1 LFGDIFVVKKIN
13 RRSLVEVDK
22 YSAIK
27 EAVLLHENEVVPMER
42 LVKYTG
48 LEEDKI
54 REIINELSITYEQN
68 SQHGITVVEIAG
80 GYALQV
86 KKSIL
91 PGFKEIYSIKEKSR
105 LSKSAMMVL
114 TIIAYKQPITKN
126 EIEVTYGVSPD
137 YAVKILLEKNLIQI
151 VGRKE
156 VIGKPLM
163 FGTTQD
169 FLKHFNLKS
178 ISDLPAINELK
189 SDEFEIDEDEDVS
202 DE

>member
-1 LFGDIFVVKKIN
+1 M
-13 RRSLVEVDK
+13 EVDK
-22 YSAIK
+22 YSAII

-91 PGFKEIYSIKEKSR
+91 PEFKEIYSIKEKSR

-189 SDEFEIDEDEDVS
+189 SDEFEIDEDEDLN

>member
-1 LFGDIFVVKKIN
+1 M
-13 RRSLVEVDK
+13 EVDK
-22 YSAIK
+22 YSAII

-48 LEEDKI
+48 LESEKI
-54 REIINELSITYEQN
+54 REIVNELSVTYDQN

-86 KKSIL
+86 KKNIL
-91 PGFKEIYSIKEKSR
+91 PEFKEIYSIKEKSR

-126 EIEVTYGVSPD
+126 EIEATYGVAPD

-151 VGRKE
+151 VGRKD

-169 FLKHFNLKS
+169 FLTHFNLKN
-178 ISDLPAINELK
+178 INDLPTVNELK
-189 SDEFEIDEDEDVS
+189 SDEFVIEDGSEEMDR
-202 DE
+202 

>member
-1 LFGDIFVVKKIN
+1 M
-13 RRSLVEVDK
+13 EVDK
-22 YSAIK
+22 YSAII

-48 LEEDKI
+48 LEEQKI
-54 REIINELSITYEQN
+54 RDIINELSITYEQN
-68 SQHGITVVEIAG
+68 SQHGITV
-80 GYALQV
+80 YALQV
-86 KKSIL
+86 KKNIL
-91 PGFKEIYSIKEKSR
+91 PEFKEIYSIKEKSR

-126 EIEVTYGVSPD
+126 EIEMTYGVAPD
-137 YAVKILLEKNLIQI
+137 YAVKSILEKNLIQI

-178 ISDLPAINELK
+178 INDLPTINELK
-189 SDEFEIDEDEDVS
+189 SDEFVIEEEEEIDV
-202 DE
+202 